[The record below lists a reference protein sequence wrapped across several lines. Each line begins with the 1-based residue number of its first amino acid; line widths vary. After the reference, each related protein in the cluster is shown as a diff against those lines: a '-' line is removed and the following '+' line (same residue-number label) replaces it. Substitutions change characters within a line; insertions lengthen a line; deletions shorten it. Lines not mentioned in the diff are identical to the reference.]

1 MLMSRTFNICEVCGE
16 PRNKRVHSKCSR
28 ILQKRS
34 RDPKYIAEREILL
47 RNVRNDDLQHSIK
60 KSLTCRINA
69 IINN

>member
-16 PRNKRVHSKCSR
+16 PRNKRVNSKCSR

-34 RDPKYIAEREILL
+34 RDPKYIAERATLL
-47 RNVRNDDLQHSIK
+47 RNIRDEDLQNSIK